1 MKELLVATTNSGKVR
16 ELEKLLASV
25 ATLRLR
31 SLQDFPDLPVAE
43 EDGATFEANAT
54 AKALH
59 YCRLSGLP
67 TVADD
72 SGLVVDA
79 LGGRPGVHSSR
90 YAPSDAERIA
100 KLLSEMEGV
109 EWAQR
114 RARFI
119 CAAAFAVPDPEV
131 HIHTL
136 TTGILEGYIA
146 LEPRGTFGFGYDPI
160 FYVEALGC
168 HLAEVPPETKNTLSH
183 RAQAITKL
191 LPWVKEYFRIS
202 H

>member
-1 MKELLVATTNSGKVR
+1 VKELLVATTNQGKVH
-16 ELEKLLASV
+16 ELEKLLESV
-25 ATLRLR
+25 TNVQLR
-31 SLQDFPDLPVAE
+31 SLKDFPDLAVAE
-43 EDGATFEANAT
+43 EDGATFEANAI

-67 TVADD
+67 TIADD

-100 KLLSEMEGV
+100 KLLREMEGID
-109 EWAQR
+109 WPQR
-114 RARFI
+114 SARFI
-119 CAAAFAVPDPEV
+119 CAAAFAVPNPEV
-131 HIHTL
+131 HIRTL

-146 LEPRGTFGFGYDPI
+146 LEAKGTFGFGYDPI

-168 HLAEVPPETKNTLSH
+168 HLAEVPPEIKNSLSH
-183 RAQAITKL
+183 RAQAIAKL
-191 LPWVKEYFRIS
+191 LPAVKEYFRIS
-202 H
+202 Q

>member
-1 MKELLVATTNSGKVR
+1 MKELLVATTNQGKVH
-16 ELEKLLASV
+16 ELEKLLESV
-25 ATLRLR
+25 TNVQLR
-31 SLQDFPDLPVAE
+31 SLKDLPDLAVAE
-43 EDGATFEANAT
+43 EDGATFEANAI

-67 TVADD
+67 TIADD

-100 KLLSEMEGV
+100 KLLREMEGTD
-109 EWAQR
+109 WPQR
-114 RARFI
+114 SARFI
-119 CAAAFAVPDPEV
+119 CAAAFAVPNPEV

-146 LEPRGTFGFGYDPI
+146 LEAKGTFGFGYDPI

-168 HLAEVPPETKNTLSH
+168 HLAEVPPEIKNTLSH
-183 RAQAITKL
+183 RAQAIAKL
-191 LPWVKEYFRIS
+191 LPAVTEYFRMTL
-202 H
+202 

>member
-1 MKELLVATTNSGKVR
+1 VKELLVATTNPGKVH
-16 ELEKLLASV
+16 ELEKLLGSV
-25 ATLRLR
+25 ADLRLR
-31 SLQDFPDLPVAE
+31 SLKDFPDLAVAE

-100 KLLSEMEGV
+100 KLLREIEGV
-109 EWAQR
+109 EWPR
-114 RARFI
+114 RTARFI
-119 CAAAFAVPDPEV
+119 CAAAFAIPLPEV
-131 HIHTL
+131 HIHAL
-136 TTGILEGYIA
+136 TTGVLEGHIA
-146 LEPRGTFGFGYDPI
+146 LEPKGTFGFGYDPI

-168 HLAEVPPETKNTLSH
+168 HLAEVPPETKNSLSH
-183 RAQAITKL
+183 RAQAIEKL
-191 LPWVKEYFRIS
+191 LPALQKYFCGS
-202 H
+202 